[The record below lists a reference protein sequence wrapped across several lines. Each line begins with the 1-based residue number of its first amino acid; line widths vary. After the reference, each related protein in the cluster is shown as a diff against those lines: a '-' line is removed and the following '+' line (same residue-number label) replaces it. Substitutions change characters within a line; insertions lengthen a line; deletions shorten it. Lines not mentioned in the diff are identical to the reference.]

1 MRSADKA
8 QSNDRCRLVHSPGSN
23 PRGHRCNSDF
33 NADGKVP
40 VFGESTIGIISA
52 GDLAFSSPGV
62 RMLLKEKPV
71 TTPLRKLRHIVIVV
85 AICVSVALP
94 SGADNPGAGIVD
106 SQTFLERNFTPAGPA
121 ASASA
126 ASVEKLLAQ
135 MTLKEKVG
143 QMTQLEIGMV
153 TDGTGPEL
161 RINPDKLRKAVGE
174 YGVGSILNVNDQ
186 ALSVEKWHE
195 IIRAIQEEAKKSRL
209 KIPVLYGIDTIHGA
223 NYIAGSTLF
232 PQPLAMAATWN
243 PELMLRGSQISAA
256 ETRKAGI
263 PWSFSPVLDAGR
275 QPLWSRLWETLGED
289 TYLATVMG
297 VATVRGYEG
306 SDLSSPGSVSA
317 SLKHY
322 VGYSYPSNGGD
333 RSPALIP
340 ENTLREYFLPT
351 FAAAV
356 KAGAHTVMVNSSEV
370 NGIPGHANGYLLKD
384 VLRGELGLQGFVVSD
399 WLDIKK
405 LVGVHHI
412 AANEKEATRIAVLAG
427 IDMSM
432 VPSDYSFSNLLLE
445 LVQEGKVPT
454 SRIDEAVRR
463 ILTVKYQLGLFDDPL
478 RGIDSKTVIGSPESR
493 QVSLEAARESITL
506 LKNENQTLPLAKTA
520 HVLVTGPDA
529 DSLIPLNNGWT
540 YTWQGDRASTYPK
553 DRATILKA
561 IQEKI
566 GAANAS
572 YVPGTTYD
580 KEVDIAKAVE
590 AASKADAVVI
600 CLGEWAYAET
610 PGNIPDLTL
619 PDAQLNLVLR
629 VLETKKPVIL
639 LLTEGRPRIISR
651 IADAANAIV
660 MAYNPGN
667 EGGQAIADIL
677 FGDVNPSGKLPI
689 TYPRSPNRLF
699 TYDHKAFEGED
710 GGAMPP
716 PQFEF
721 GSGLSYTS
729 FSYSDLRVSPAT
741 ASGSG
746 TVHVEVTVKNGGGRA
761 GKEVVQLYLNERFAS
776 VTPPLKRLKRFAK
789 VLLQPGESRQVFFEL
804 TSDDLSFI
812 GADNKRVVE
821 PGVFDV
827 RIGGL
832 QQTFEWK

>member
-1 MRSADKA
+1 MLGKEIP
-8 QSNDRCRLVHSPGSN
+8 VH
-23 PRGHRCNSDF
+23 
-33 NADGKVP
+33 
-40 VFGESTIGIISA
+40 
-52 GDLAFSSPGV
+52 
-62 RMLLKEKPV
+62 
-71 TTPLRKLRHIVIVV
+71 TPKWKLWHIVILLAVCIIAAV
-85 AICVSVALP
+85 P
-94 SGADNPGAGIVD
+94 SGADDAASGTVD
-106 SQTFLERNFTPAGPA
+106 SQTFLKKNLTPAGPP

-126 ASVEKLLAQ
+126 AAVEKLLAQ
-135 MTLKEKVG
+135 MTLKEKIG

-153 TDGTGPEL
+153 TDGMDQAI
-161 RINPDKLRKAVGE
+161 RINSEKLHKAVAE
-174 YGVGSILNVNDQ
+174 YGVGSILNVHDQ
-186 ALSVEKWHE
+186 ALSEEKWHE
-195 IIRAIQEEAKKSRL
+195 IIRAIQEEAKKTRL
-209 KIPVLYGIDTIHGA
+209 HVPVLYGIDTIHGP
-223 NYIAGSTLF
+223 NYIAEGTLF

-243 PELMLRGSQISAA
+243 PELMLRGSQIAAA

-275 QPLWSRLWETLGED
+275 QPLWSRLWETFGED

-306 SDLSSPGSVSA
+306 SDLSSPASVSA

-322 VGYSYPSNGGD
+322 MGYSYPTTGGD

-356 KAGAHTVMVNSSEV
+356 KAGAHTVMVNSGEV

-384 VLRGELGLQGFVVSD
+384 ILRGELGLQGFVVSD
-399 WLDIKK
+399 WMDIKK
-405 LVGVHHI
+405 LVGVHHV
-412 AANEKEATRIAVLAG
+412 AANEKEATRMAVLAG

-445 LVQEGKVPT
+445 LAQEGRVPA

-493 QVSLEAARESITL
+493 HASLEAARESITL
-506 LKNENQTLPLAKTA
+506 LKNENHTLPLAKTA
-520 HVLVTGPDA
+520 RVLVTGPDA
-529 DSLIPLNNGWT
+529 DSLIPLDNGWS
-540 YTWQGDRASTYPK
+540 YTWQGNRESAYPK
-553 DRATILKA
+553 DHATILKA

-566 GAANAS
+566 GAANVT
-572 YVPGTTYD
+572 YVPGTTYN
-580 KEVDIAKAVE
+580 KEVDIAKAAD
-590 AASKADAVVI
+590 AAAKADAVVL
-600 CLGEWAYAET
+600 CLGELAYAET

-619 PDAQLNLVLR
+619 PDAQLNLALR

-651 IADAANAIV
+651 IADSANAIV

-667 EGGQAIADIL
+667 EGGPAIADVL

-699 TYDHKAFEGED
+699 TYDHKVFEGED

-729 FSYSDLRVSPAT
+729 FSYSDLRVAPAT
-741 ASGSG
+741 VSGSG
-746 TVHVEVTVKNGGGRA
+746 IVRVEVTVKNSGSRA

-827 RIGGL
+827 KIGGL

>member
-1 MRSADKA
+1 MLGKEIP
-8 QSNDRCRLVHSPGSN
+8 VHTPKWKLWQIVILLAV
-23 PRGHRCNSDF
+23 C
-33 NADGKVP
+33 
-40 VFGESTIGIISA
+40 TIGTI
-52 GDLAFSSPGV
+52 
-62 RMLLKEKPV
+62 
-71 TTPLRKLRHIVIVV
+71 
-85 AICVSVALP
+85 P
-94 SGADNPGAGIVD
+94 SGADDAASGIVD
-106 SQTFLERNFTPAGPA
+106 SQTFLKKNMTPAGPP

-126 ASVEKLLAQ
+126 ASVERLLGQ
-135 MTLKEKVG
+135 MTLKEKIG

-153 TDGTGPEL
+153 TDGQGQSI
-161 RINPDKLRKAVGE
+161 RINPEKLHKAVGE
-174 YGVGSILNVNDQ
+174 YGAGSLLNVNDE
-186 ALSVEKWHE
+186 ALSPEKWQG
-195 IIRAIQEEAKKSRL
+195 IICAIQEEAKKTRL
-209 KIPVLYGIDTIHGA
+209 HVPVLYGIDSIHGP
-223 NYIAGSTLF
+223 NYILGSTLF

-243 PELMLRGSQISAA
+243 PELMLRGSQIAAA

-263 PWSFSPVLDAGR
+263 PWNFSPVLDAGR
-275 QPLWSRLWETLGED
+275 QPPWSRLWETFGED
-289 TYLATVMG
+289 TYLASVMG

-306 SDLSSPGSVSA
+306 SDLSSPVNVAA

-322 VGYSYPSNGGD
+322 VGYSYPTTGGD

-351 FAAAV
+351 FAAAL
-356 KAGAHTVMVNSSEV
+356 KAGAHTVMVNSGEV

-399 WLDIKK
+399 WMDIKK
-405 LVGVHHI
+405 LVGEHHI

-432 VPSDYSFSNLLLE
+432 VPSDYSFSDLLLQ
-445 LVQEGKVPT
+445 LTQEGKVPV
-454 SRIDEAVRR
+454 SRIDEAVRK
-463 ILTVKYQLGLFDDPL
+463 ILTLKFQLGLFDDPL
-478 RGIDSKTVIGSPESR
+478 RGIDSKTLIGSPESR

-506 LKNENQTLPLAKTA
+506 LKNENHTLPLAKTA
-520 HVLVTGPDA
+520 HILVTGPDA
-529 DSLIPLNNGWT
+529 DSLIPLNNGWS
-540 YTWQGDRASTYPK
+540 YTWQGDRASMYPK

-566 GAANAS
+566 GVANVT
-572 YVPGTTYD
+572 YVPGTTYN
-580 KEVDIAKAVE
+580 KEVDIAKAAE

-610 PGNIPDLTL
+610 PGNIADLTL
-619 PDAQLNLVLR
+619 PDGQIGLALKIM
-629 VLETKKPVIL
+629 EKKKPIIL
-639 LLTEGRPRIISR
+639 VLTEGRPRIISR
-651 IADAANAIV
+651 IADPANAIV
-660 MAYNPGN
+660 MAYNPSN

-699 TYDHKAFEGED
+699 TYDHKVFEGDDWGE
-710 GGAMPP
+710 GKVMAA
-716 PQFEF
+716 QFEF

-729 FSYSDLRVSPAT
+729 FSYSDLHVTPAT
-741 ASGSG
+741 ASGSQ
-746 TVHVEVTVKNGGGRA
+746 TVQVDVKVKNTGDCA

-776 VTPPLKRLKRFAK
+776 VTPPLQRLKRFAK
-789 VLLQPGESRQVFFEL
+789 LLLQSGESRQVSFEL

-832 QQTFEWK
+832 QQSFEWK

>member
-1 MRSADKA
+1 MLGKEIP
-8 QSNDRCRLVHSPGSN
+8 VHIP
-23 PRGHRCNSDF
+23 
-33 NADGKVP
+33 KW
-40 VFGESTIGIISA
+40 
-52 GDLAFSSPGV
+52 
-62 RMLLKEKPV
+62 
-71 TTPLRKLRHIVIVV
+71 KLWQIVILLAVCTIV
-85 AICVSVALP
+85 AVP
-94 SGADNPGAGIVD
+94 SGADDAVSGTVD
-106 SQTFLERNFTPAGPA
+106 SQTFLKRNLTPAGPP

-126 ASVEKLLAQ
+126 AAVEKLLGK
-135 MTLKEKVG
+135 MTLKEKIG

-153 TDGTGPEL
+153 TDGMDQSI
-161 RINPDKLRKAVGE
+161 RINSEKLHKAVSE
-174 YGVGSILNVNDQ
+174 YGVGSILNVHDQ
-186 ALSVEKWHE
+186 ALSEEKWHE
-195 IIRAIQEEAKKSRL
+195 IIRAIQEEAKKTRL
-209 KIPVLYGIDTIHGA
+209 HVPVLYGIDTIHGP
-223 NYIAGSTLF
+223 NYIAEGTLF
-232 PQPLAMAATWN
+232 PQPLGMAATWN
-243 PELMLRGSQISAA
+243 PELMLRGSQIAAA

-275 QPLWSRLWETLGED
+275 QPLWPRLWETFGED

-306 SDLSSPGSVSA
+306 SDLSSPASVSA

-322 VGYSYPSNGGD
+322 MGYSYPTTGGD

-340 ENTLREYFLPT
+340 ENTQREYFLPT

-356 KAGAHTVMVNSSEV
+356 KAGAHTVMVNSGEV

-399 WLDIKK
+399 WMDIKK
-405 LVGVHHI
+405 LVSVHHV

-445 LVQEGKVPT
+445 LAQEGRVPA

-478 RGIDSKTVIGSPESR
+478 RGIDSKTVVGSAESR
-493 QVSLEAARESITL
+493 HASLEAARESITL
-506 LKNENQTLPLAKTA
+506 LKNENHALPLAKTT

-529 DSLIPLNNGWT
+529 DSLIPLNNGWS
-540 YTWQGDRASTYPK
+540 YTWQGNRESAYPK
-553 DRATILKA
+553 DHATILKA

-566 GAANAS
+566 GAPNVT

-580 KEVDIAKAVE
+580 KEVDLAKAAD
-590 AASKADAVVI
+590 AAAKADAVVL

-629 VLETKKPVIL
+629 ILETKKPVIL
-639 LLTEGRPRIISR
+639 VITEGRPRIISR

-699 TYDHKAFEGED
+699 TYDHKVFEGED
-710 GGAMPP
+710 GGTMPP

-721 GSGLSYTS
+721 GTGLSYTG

-746 TVHVEVTVKNGGGRA
+746 TVRVEVTVKNTGGRA
-761 GKEVVQLYLNERFAS
+761 GKEVVQLYLNERFVS

-789 VLLQPGESRQVFFEL
+789 VLLQPGESRQVSFEL

-827 RIGGL
+827 GIGGL
-832 QQTFEWK
+832 RQAFEWK

>member
-1 MRSADKA
+1 M
-8 QSNDRCRLVHSPGSN
+8 L
-23 PRGHRCNSDF
+23 
-33 NADGKVP
+33 GKEIP
-40 VFGESTIGIISA
+40 VST
-52 GDLAFSSPGV
+52 LQ
-62 RMLLKEKPV
+62 
-71 TTPLRKLRHIVIVV
+71 RKFWHIVIVLAVCTAV
-85 AICVSVALP
+85 AVPC
-94 SGADNPGAGIVD
+94 GADDAASGLVD
-106 SQTFLERNFTPAGPA
+106 SQTFLHRNLTPAGPP

-126 ASVEKLLAQ
+126 AAVEKLLGQ
-135 MTLKEKVG
+135 MTLKEKIG
-143 QMTQLEIGMV
+143 QMTQLEIGMIS
-153 TDGTGPEL
+153 DGQGQSI
-161 RINPDKLRKAVGE
+161 RINPDKLHKAVSE

-186 ALSVEKWHE
+186 ALTAEKWHE

-209 KIPVLYGIDTIHGA
+209 HIPVLYGIDTIHGP
-223 NYIAGSTLF
+223 NYIVGSTLF

-243 PELMLRGSQISAA
+243 PELMLRGSQIAAA

-275 QPLWSRLWETLGED
+275 QPLWSRLWETFGED

-297 VATVRGYEG
+297 VAAVRGYEG

-322 VGYSYPSNGGD
+322 VGYSYPSTGGD

-340 ENTLREYFLPT
+340 ETTLREYFLPT

-356 KAGAHTVMVNSSEV
+356 KVGAHTVMVNSSEV

-384 VLRGELGLQGFVVSD
+384 VLRDELGLQGFVVSD
-399 WLDIKK
+399 WMDVKK
-405 LVGVHHI
+405 LVGVHHV
-412 AANEKEATRIAVLAG
+412 APNEKEATRIAVLAG

-445 LVQEGKVPT
+445 LVQEGRVPA

-506 LKNENQTLPLAKTA
+506 LKNDDHTLPLAKTA

-529 DSLIPLNNGWT
+529 DSLIPLNNGWS
-540 YTWQGDRASTYPK
+540 YTWQGDRASMYPK
-553 DRATILKA
+553 DRATILQA
-561 IQEKI
+561 IQQKI
-566 GAANAS
+566 GAANVT
-572 YVPGTTYD
+572 YVPGSTYN
-580 KEVDIAKAVE
+580 KELDISKAAE

-610 PGNIPDLTL
+610 PGNIADLAL
-619 PDAQLNLVLR
+619 PDAQIILAVKIM
-629 VLETKKPVIL
+629 ETKKPVIL
-639 LLTEGRPRIISR
+639 VLTEGRPRVISR
-651 IADAANAIV
+651 IADPAKAIV
-660 MAYNPGN
+660 MAYNPSN

-689 TYPRSPNRLF
+689 TYPRSANRLF
-699 TYDHKAFEGED
+699 TYDHKVFEGED
-710 GGAMPP
+710 WGEGKAMAA

-721 GSGLSYTS
+721 GSGLSFTT
-729 FSYSDLRVSPAT
+729 FSYSDLRVTPAT
-741 ASGSG
+741 ASGSQI
-746 TVHVEVTVKNGGGRA
+746 VRVDVTVKNSGARA

-776 VTPPLKRLKRFAK
+776 VTPPLRRLKRFAK
-789 VLLQPGESRQVFFEL
+789 VLLQPGASRQVSFEL
-804 TSDDLSFI
+804 TSDDMSFI

-821 PGVFDV
+821 PGIFDV

-832 QQTFEWK
+832 QQSFEWK

>member
-1 MRSADKA
+1 M
-8 QSNDRCRLVHSPGSN
+8 
-23 PRGHRCNSDF
+23 
-33 NADGKVP
+33 
-40 VFGESTIGIISA
+40 ST
-52 GDLAFSSPGV
+52 P
-62 RMLLKEKPV
+62 K
-71 TTPLRKLRHIVIVV
+71 TKLWHIVILLAVCIVV
-85 AICVSVALP
+85 AAP
-94 SGADNPGAGIVD
+94 SGADDTSSRVVD
-106 SQTFLERNFTPAGPA
+106 SQTFLKTNMTPAGPP

-126 ASVEKLLAQ
+126 AAVEKLLGQ
-135 MTLKEKVG
+135 MTLKEKIG

-153 TDGTGPEL
+153 TDGKGQSI
-161 RINPDKLRKAVGE
+161 RINPEKLHKAVGE
-174 YGVGSILNVNDQ
+174 YGVGSIINVNDE
-186 ALSVEKWHE
+186 ALPASKWQE
-195 IIRAIQEEAKKSRL
+195 IIREMQAEAQKSRV
-209 KIPVLYGIDTIHGA
+209 KIPVLYGLDSIHGA
-223 NYIAGSTLF
+223 NYVAGSTLF

-256 ETRKAGI
+256 ETRKAGV

-275 QPLWSRLWETLGED
+275 QPLWSRLWETFGED

-306 SDLSSPGSVSA
+306 SDLSSSTSVSA

-322 VGYSYPSNGGD
+322 VGYSYPTTGGD

-370 NGIPGHANGYLLKD
+370 NGTPGHANSYLLRN
-384 VLRGELGLQGFVVSD
+384 VLRDELGLQGFVVSD
-399 WLDIKK
+399 WMDIKG
-405 LVGVHHI
+405 LVSTHHI

-432 VPSDYSFSNLLLE
+432 VPSDYSFSDLMLE
-445 LVQEGKVPT
+445 LAKEGKVPA

-529 DSLIPLNNGWT
+529 DSLIPLNDGWS
-540 YTWQGDRASTYPK
+540 YTWQGDRASAYPK
-553 DRATILKA
+553 DHATILKA

-566 GAANAS
+566 GSANVT
-572 YVPGTTYD
+572 YVPGSTFN
-580 KEVDIAKAVE
+580 KEVDIAKAAD
-590 AASKADAVVI
+590 AASKADVVII

-619 PDAQLNLVLR
+619 PDAQLFLALKIM
-629 VLETKKPVIL
+629 ETKKPVIL
-639 LLTEGRPRIISR
+639 VLTEGRPRIISR
-651 IADAANAIV
+651 IADSAKAIV
-660 MAYNPGN
+660 MAYNPSN
-667 EGGQAIADIL
+667 EGGHALADIL

-689 TYPRSPNRLF
+689 TYPRSTNRLF
-699 TYDHKAFEGED
+699 TYDHKMFSGEGGE
-710 GGAMPP
+710 GKAMAA

-729 FSYSDLRVSPAT
+729 FSYSDLRVVPT
-741 ASGSG
+741 MASGSQ
-746 TVHVEVTVKNGGGRA
+746 TIRADVTVKNTGSRA
-761 GKEVVQLYLNERFAS
+761 GKEVVQLYLNERVAS
-776 VTPPLKRLKRFAK
+776 VTPPLKRLKRFVK
-789 VLLQPGESRQVFFEL
+789 VLLQPGESRQVSFEL
-804 TSDDLSFI
+804 TSEDLSFI

-827 RIGGL
+827 KIGGL

>member
-1 MRSADKA
+1 M
-8 QSNDRCRLVHSPGSN
+8 L
-23 PRGHRCNSDF
+23 
-33 NADGKVP
+33 GKEIRV
-40 VFGESTIGIISA
+40 ST
-52 GDLAFSSPGV
+52 P
-62 RMLLKEKPV
+62 K
-71 TTPLRKLRHIVIVV
+71 RKVWHIVIVLAV
-85 AICVSVALP
+85 CTIAAIP
-94 SGADNPGAGIVD
+94 SGADDAASSIVD
-106 SQTFLERNFTPAGPA
+106 SQTFLKRNMTPAGPP

-126 ASVEKLLAQ
+126 AAVEKLLGQ
-135 MTLKEKVG
+135 MTLKEKIG
-143 QMTQLEIGMV
+143 QMTQLDIGMV
-153 TDGTGPEL
+153 TDGMDQSIQ
-161 RINPDKLRKAVGE
+161 INSEKLHKAVAE
-174 YGVGSILNVNDQ
+174 YGVGSILNVHDQ
-186 ALSVEKWHE
+186 ALSVETWHE
-195 IIRAIQEEAKKSRL
+195 IIRAIQEEAKKTRL
-209 KIPVLYGIDTIHGA
+209 HVPVLYGIDTIHGP
-223 NYIAGSTLF
+223 NYIVGSTLF

-243 PELMLRGSQISAA
+243 PELMLRGSQIAAA

-263 PWSFSPVLDAGR
+263 PWVFSPVLDAGR
-275 QPLWSRLWETLGED
+275 QPLWPRLWETFGED

-322 VGYSYPSNGGD
+322 VGYSYPTTGGD

-351 FAAAV
+351 FAAAL

-399 WLDIKK
+399 WVDIKK

-412 AANEKEATRIAVLAG
+412 APNEKEATRIAVLAG

-445 LVQEGKVPT
+445 LAQEGKVPT

-478 RGIDSKTVIGSPESR
+478 RGMDSKTVIGSPESR

-506 LKNENQTLPLAKTA
+506 LKNESHTLPLAKTA

-529 DSLIPLNNGWT
+529 DSLIPLNNGWS
-540 YTWQGDRASTYPK
+540 YTWQGDRASAYPTN
-553 DRATILKA
+553 RATILKA

-566 GAANAS
+566 GAANVT
-572 YVPGTTYD
+572 YVPGATYS
-580 KEVDIAKAVE
+580 KEMDIAKA
-590 AASKADAVVI
+590 ADAVVI

-619 PDAQLNLVLR
+619 PDAQLDLALKIM
-629 VLETKKPVIL
+629 EKKKPVIL
-639 LLTEGRPRIISR
+639 VLTEGRPRIISR
-651 IADAANAIV
+651 IADPAGAIV
-660 MAYNPGN
+660 MAYNPSN
-667 EGGQAIADIL
+667 EGGQAIADVL

-689 TYPRSPNRLF
+689 TYPRSTNRLF
-699 TYDHKAFEGED
+699 AYDHKVFEGED
-710 GGAMPP
+710 SGEGKMLST

-729 FSYSDLRVSPAT
+729 FSYSDLHVAPAT
-741 ASGSG
+741 GSASQ
-746 TVHVEVTVKNGGGRA
+746 TVRVDVTVKNSGGRA
-761 GKEVVQLYLNERFAS
+761 GKEVVQLYLSERFAS
-776 VTPPLKRLKRFAK
+776 VTPPWKRLKRFAK
-789 VLLQPGESRQVFFEL
+789 VLLQAGESRQVSFEL
-804 TSDDLSFI
+804 TSDDLSFV

-832 QQTFEWK
+832 QRSFEWK

>member
-1 MRSADKA
+1 M
-8 QSNDRCRLVHSPGSN
+8 
-23 PRGHRCNSDF
+23 
-33 NADGKVP
+33 
-40 VFGESTIGIISA
+40 
-52 GDLAFSSPGV
+52 
-62 RMLLKEKPV
+62 
-71 TTPLRKLRHIVIVV
+71 TTPLRKMRHIVIVV

-106 SQTFLERNFTPAGPA
+106 SQTFLERNFTPAGPL

-126 ASVEKLLAQ
+126 ASVKKLLAQ

-153 TDGTGPEL
+153 TDGTGPDL

-186 ALSVEKWHE
+186 ALSLEKWHE

-243 PELMLRGSQISAA
+243 PELMLRGSQIAAA

-263 PWSFSPVLDAGR
+263 PWTFSPVLDAGR
-275 QPLWSRLWETLGED
+275 QPLWSRLWETFGED
-289 TYLATVMG
+289 TYLTTVMG
-297 VATVRGYEG
+297 VAAVRGYEG
-306 SDLSSPGSVSA
+306 SDLSSPVSVSA

-322 VGYSYPSNGGD
+322 VGYSFPTTGAD
-333 RSPALIP
+333 RTPALIP
-340 ENTLREYFLPT
+340 ENTLREYFLPN

-356 KAGAHTVMVNSSEV
+356 KAGAHTVMVNSSEL
-370 NGIPGHANGYLLKD
+370 NGIPGHANGHLLKD
-384 VLRGELGLQGFVVSD
+384 VLRSEMGLQGFVVSD
-399 WLDIKK
+399 WMDIKK

-445 LVQEGKVPT
+445 LAQEGKVPV
-454 SRIDEAVRR
+454 SRVDEAVRR
-463 ILTVKYQLGLFDDPL
+463 ILTVKYQMGLFDDPL
-478 RGIDSKTVIGSPESR
+478 RGMESKTVVGSPESR

-506 LKNENQTLPLAKTA
+506 LKNENHALPLSKTA

-540 YTWQGDRASTYPK
+540 YTWQGDRARAYPK

-566 GAANAS
+566 GADNVT
-572 YVPGTTYD
+572 YVPGTTID
-580 KEVDIAKAVE
+580 HEVDVAKAVE
-590 AASKADAVVI
+590 AASKADAVAI
-600 CLGEWAYAET
+600 CIGEWAYAET
-610 PGNIPDLTL
+610 PGNITDLTL
-619 PDAQLNLVLR
+619 PEGQLLLVHKIE
-629 VLETKKPVIL
+629 ETKKPVIL
-639 LLTEGRPRIISR
+639 VLTEGRPRIINR
-651 IADAANAIV
+651 IAGPAKAIL

-689 TYPRSPNRLF
+689 TYPRWPNRLF
-699 TYDHKAFEGED
+699 TYDHKVFEGED
-710 GGAMPP
+710 WGEGKAQAA

-721 GSGLSYTS
+721 GTGLSYTS
-729 FSYSDLRVSPAT
+729 FAYSDLLVTQGGAAGAR
-741 ASGSG
+741 
-746 TVHVEVTVKNGGGRA
+746 TVQVEVSVKNTGDRA
-761 GKEVVQLYLNERFAS
+761 GKEVVQVYLSQRFAS

-789 VLLQPGESRQVFFEL
+789 VALQSGESRKLSFAL
-804 TSDDLSFI
+804 TADDLSFI
-812 GADNKRVVE
+812 GLENKRVVE
-821 PGVFDV
+821 PGTFDV
-827 RIGGL
+827 LVGGL
-832 QQTFEWK
+832 HQSFEWK

>member
-1 MRSADKA
+1 MLGKEIP
-8 QSNDRCRLVHSPGSN
+8 VH
-23 PRGHRCNSDF
+23 
-33 NADGKVP
+33 
-40 VFGESTIGIISA
+40 
-52 GDLAFSSPGV
+52 
-62 RMLLKEKPV
+62 
-71 TTPLRKLRHIVIVV
+71 TPKWKLRQIVILLAVCTIV
-85 AICVSVALP
+85 AVP
-94 SGADNPGAGIVD
+94 SGADDAASGIVD
-106 SQTFLERNFTPAGPA
+106 SQTFLKKNSTPAGPP

-126 ASVEKLLAQ
+126 AAVEKLLGQ
-135 MTLKEKVG
+135 MTLKEKIG
-143 QMTQLEIGMV
+143 QMTQLDIGMV
-153 TDGTGPEL
+153 TDGMDQAI
-161 RINPDKLRKAVGE
+161 RINSEKLHKAVVE
-174 YGVGSILNVNDQ
+174 YGVGSILNVHDQ
-186 ALSVEKWHE
+186 ALSEEKWHE
-195 IIRAIQEEAKKSRL
+195 IIRAIQEEAKKTRL
-209 KIPVLYGIDTIHGA
+209 HVPVLYGIDTIHGP
-223 NYIAGSTLF
+223 NYIAEGTLF

-243 PELMLRGSQISAA
+243 PELMLRGSQIAAA

-275 QPLWSRLWETLGED
+275 QPLWSRLWETFGED

-306 SDLSSPGSVSA
+306 SDLSKPASVSA

-322 VGYSYPSNGGD
+322 MGYSYPTTGGD
-333 RSPALIP
+333 RSPAFIP

-384 VLRGELGLQGFVVSD
+384 ILRGELGLQGFVVSD
-399 WLDIKK
+399 WMDIKK
-405 LVGVHHI
+405 LVSVHHV

-445 LVQEGKVPT
+445 LAQEGKVPA

-493 QVSLEAARESITL
+493 HASLEAARESITL
-506 LKNENQTLPLAKTA
+506 LKNENHTLPLAKTA
-520 HVLVTGPDA
+520 RVLVTGPDA
-529 DSLIPLNNGWT
+529 DSLIPLNNGWS
-540 YTWQGDRASTYPK
+540 YTWQGNRESAYPK
-553 DRATILKA
+553 DHATILKA

-566 GAANAS
+566 GAANVT
-572 YVPGTTYD
+572 YVPGTTYN
-580 KEVDIAKAVE
+580 KEVDIAKAAD
-590 AASKADAVVI
+590 AAAKADAVVL

-789 VLLQPGESRQVFFEL
+789 VLLQPGESRQVSFEL
-804 TSDDLSFI
+804 TADDLSFI
-812 GADNKRVVE
+812 GTDNKRVVE

-832 QQTFEWK
+832 QQTFERK

>member
-1 MRSADKA
+1 VYQRRNK
-8 QSNDRCRLVHSPGSN
+8 
-23 PRGHRCNSDF
+23 
-33 NADGKVP
+33 P
-40 VFGESTIGIISA
+40 VFFASTQSGIIENSNLEYWF
-52 GDLAFSSPGV
+52 GGG
-62 RMLLKEKPV
+62 RMLGKEIPV
-71 TTPLRKLRHIVIVV
+71 HTPKWKLWHIVILLAVCIIAAV
-85 AICVSVALP
+85 P
-94 SGADNPGAGIVD
+94 SGADDAASGTVD
-106 SQTFLERNFTPAGPA
+106 SQTFLKKNLTPAGPP

-126 ASVEKLLAQ
+126 AAVEKLLAQ
-135 MTLKEKVG
+135 MTLKEKIG

-153 TDGTGPEL
+153 TDGMDQAI
-161 RINPDKLRKAVGE
+161 RINSEKLHKAVAD
-174 YGVGSILNVNDQ
+174 YGVGSILNVHDQ
-186 ALSVEKWHE
+186 ALSEEKWHE
-195 IIRAIQEEAKKSRL
+195 IIRAIQEEAKKTRL
-209 KIPVLYGIDTIHGA
+209 HVPVLYGIDTIHGP
-223 NYIAGSTLF
+223 NYIAEGTLF

-243 PELMLRGSQISAA
+243 PELMLRGSQIAAA

-275 QPLWSRLWETLGED
+275 QPLWSRLWETFGED

-306 SDLSSPGSVSA
+306 SDLSSPASVSA

-322 VGYSYPSNGGD
+322 MGYSYPTTGGD

-356 KAGAHTVMVNSSEV
+356 KAGAHTVMVNSGEV

-384 VLRGELGLQGFVVSD
+384 ILRGELGLQGFVVSD
-399 WLDIKK
+399 WMDIKK
-405 LVGVHHI
+405 LVGVHHV
-412 AANEKEATRIAVLAG
+412 AANEKEATRMAVLAG

-445 LVQEGKVPT
+445 LAQEGRVPA

-493 QVSLEAARESITL
+493 HASLEAARESITL
-506 LKNENQTLPLAKTA
+506 LKNENHTLPLAKTA
-520 HVLVTGPDA
+520 RVLVTGPDA
-529 DSLIPLNNGWT
+529 DSLIPLDNGWS
-540 YTWQGDRASTYPK
+540 YTWQGNRESAYPK
-553 DRATILKA
+553 DHATILKA

-566 GAANAS
+566 GAANVT
-572 YVPGTTYD
+572 YVPGTTYN
-580 KEVDIAKAVE
+580 KEVDIAKAAD
-590 AASKADAVVI
+590 AAAKADAVVL
-600 CLGEWAYAET
+600 CLGELAYAET

-619 PDAQLNLVLR
+619 PDAQLNLALR

-651 IADAANAIV
+651 IADSANAIV

-667 EGGQAIADIL
+667 EGGPAIADVL

-699 TYDHKAFEGED
+699 TYDHKVFEGED

-729 FSYSDLRVSPAT
+729 FSYSDLRVAPAT
-741 ASGSG
+741 VSGSG
-746 TVHVEVTVKNGGGRA
+746 IVRVEVTVKNSGSRA

-827 RIGGL
+827 KIGGL

>member
-1 MRSADKA
+1 
-8 QSNDRCRLVHSPGSN
+8 
-23 PRGHRCNSDF
+23 
-33 NADGKVP
+33 
-40 VFGESTIGIISA
+40 
-52 GDLAFSSPGV
+52 
-62 RMLLKEKPV
+62 MLLKEKPV
-71 TTPLRKLRHIVIVV
+71 TTPLRKLRHIVIVL
-85 AICVSVALP
+85 AICVSAALP

-106 SQTFLERNFTPAGPA
+106 SQTFLERNLTPAGPA

-153 TDGTGPEL
+153 TDGTGPNL

-174 YGVGSILNVNDQ
+174 YGAGSIINVNDQ
-186 ALSVEKWHE
+186 ALSLEKWHE

-243 PELMLRGSQISAA
+243 PELMLRGSQIAAA

-289 TYLATVMG
+289 TYLAIVMG

-306 SDLSSPGSVSA
+306 SDLSSPVNVSA

-322 VGYSYPSNGGD
+322 VGYSFPTTGGD
-333 RSPALIP
+333 RTPALIP

-356 KAGAHTVMVNSSEV
+356 KGGAHTVMVNSSEV
-370 NGIPGHANGYLLKD
+370 NGIPGHANGHLLKD
-384 VLRGELGLQGFVVSD
+384 VLRGEMGLQGFVVSD

-412 AANEKEATRIAVLAG
+412 AANEKEATRIAVVAG

-432 VPSDYSFSNLLLE
+432 VPSDYSFR
-445 LVQEGKVPT
+445 
-454 SRIDEAVRR
+454 SRVDEAVRR
-463 ILTVKYQLGLFDDPL
+463 ILTVKFQMGLFDDPL
-478 RGIDSKTVIGSPESR
+478 RGMESKTVVGSPESR

-506 LKNENQTLPLAKTA
+506 LKNEDHALPLSKTA
-520 HVLVTGPDA
+520 HILVTGPDA

-540 YTWQGDRASTYPK
+540 YTWQGDRASAYPK
-553 DRATILKA
+553 DHATILKA

-566 GAANAS
+566 GAGNVT
-572 YVPGTTYD
+572 YVPGTTMD
-580 KEVDIAKAVE
+580 HEVDVAKAVE

-600 CLGEWAYAET
+600 CIGEWAYAET
-610 PGNIPDLTL
+610 PGNIMDLTL
-619 PDAQLNLVLR
+619 PDAQLLLVHKIE
-629 VLETKKPVIL
+629 ETKKPVIL
-639 LLTEGRPRIISR
+639 VLTEGRPRIINR
-651 IADAANAIV
+651 IADPAKAIV

-667 EGGQAIADIL
+667 EGGQAIADVL

-689 TYPRSPNRLF
+689 TYPRWPNRLF
-699 TYDHKAFEGED
+699 TYDHKVFEGED
-710 GGAMPP
+710 WGTGKAA

-721 GSGLSYTS
+721 GTGLSYTS
-729 FSYSDLRVSPAT
+729 FAYSDLRVAQ
-741 ASGSG
+741 AGAAG
-746 TVHVEVTVKNGGGRA
+746 ARTVQVEVSVKNTGDRA
-761 GKEVVQLYLNERFAS
+761 GKEVVQVYLSQRFAS

-789 VLLQPGESRQVFFEL
+789 VALQPGESRKLSFAL
-804 TSDDLSFI
+804 TADDLSFI
-812 GADNKRVVE
+812 GLENTRVVE
-821 PGVFDV
+821 LGTFDV
-827 RIGGL
+827 LVGGL
-832 QQTFEWK
+832 HQSFDWK

>member
-1 MRSADKA
+1 M
-8 QSNDRCRLVHSPGSN
+8 L
-23 PRGHRCNSDF
+23 
-33 NADGKVP
+33 GKEIP
-40 VFGESTIGIISA
+40 VN
-52 GDLAFSSPGV
+52 
-62 RMLLKEKPV
+62 
-71 TTPLRKLRHIVIVV
+71 TPQRKLWHIVIVMAV
-85 AICVSVALP
+85 CTFVALP
-94 SGADNPGAGIVD
+94 SGADEAASGIVD
-106 SQTFLERNFTPAGPA
+106 SQTFLRRNLSPAGPP

-126 ASVEKLLAQ
+126 AAVEKLLAQ
-135 MTLKEKVG
+135 MTLKEKIG

-153 TDGTGPEL
+153 SDGQGQSI
-161 RINPDKLRKAVGE
+161 RINPEKLHKAVVE
-174 YGVGSILNVNDQ
+174 YGVGSLLNVNDE
-186 ALSVEKWHE
+186 ALSVERWHE
-195 IIRAIQEEAKKSRL
+195 IIGAIQAEAKKSRL
-209 KIPVLYGIDTIHGA
+209 QIPVLYGIDSIHGP
-223 NYIAGSTLF
+223 NYIIGSTLF

-306 SDLSSPGSVSA
+306 SDLSSPVSVSA

-322 VGYSYPSNGGD
+322 VGYSYPTTGGD

-351 FAAAV
+351 FAAAL

-370 NGIPGHANGYLLKD
+370 NGTPGHANGYLLKD

-399 WLDIKK
+399 WEDIKK
-405 LVGVHHI
+405 LVRVHHI

-445 LVQEGKVPT
+445 LVQEGKVPV

-478 RGIDSKTVIGSPESR
+478 RGVDSKTVIGSPESR
-493 QVSLEAARESITL
+493 QASLEAARESITL
-506 LKNENQTLPLAKTA
+506 LKNDNQTLPLSKTA

-529 DSLIPLNNGWT
+529 DSLIPLNNGWS
-540 YTWQGDRASTYPK
+540 YTWQGDRASAYPK

-561 IQEKI
+561 IQDKI
-566 GAANAS
+566 GAANVT
-572 YVPGTTYD
+572 YVPGATFN
-580 KEVDIAKAVE
+580 KELDVAKAAE
-590 AASKADAVVI
+590 AASKADAVVL

-610 PGNIPDLTL
+610 PGNVADLTL
-619 PDAQLNLVLR
+619 PDAQLVLA
-629 VLETKKPVIL
+629 LKIMETKKPVIL
-639 LLTEGRPRIISR
+639 VLTEGRPRVISR
-651 IADAANAIV
+651 IADPAKAIV
-660 MAYNPGN
+660 MAYNPSN

-689 TYPRSPNRLF
+689 TYPRSVNRLF
-699 TYDHKAFEGED
+699 TYDHKVFEGAD
-710 GGAMPP
+710 GGEGKAMAT

-721 GSGLSYTS
+721 GSGLSYTT
-729 FSYSDLRVSPAT
+729 FSYSDLRVAPAT
-741 ASGSG
+741 ASGSQ
-746 TVHVEVTVKNGGGRA
+746 TVRVEVTVKNSGAHA

-789 VLLQPGESRQVFFEL
+789 VLLQPGESRQVSFEL

-812 GADNKRVVE
+812 AADNKRVVE
-821 PGVFDV
+821 PGIFDV

-832 QQTFEWK
+832 QQAFEWK

>member
-1 MRSADKA
+1 
-8 QSNDRCRLVHSPGSN
+8 
-23 PRGHRCNSDF
+23 
-33 NADGKVP
+33 
-40 VFGESTIGIISA
+40 
-52 GDLAFSSPGV
+52 
-62 RMLLKEKPV
+62 MLGKEKPLS
-71 TTPLRKLRHIVIVV
+71 TAIKKLWHIVIVLAV
-85 AICVSVALP
+85 CTILAIP
-94 SGADNPGAGIVD
+94 SGADDTSSGIVD
-106 SQTFLERNFTPAGPA
+106 SQIFLLRNLTPAGPPA
-121 ASASA
+121 NAFAMA
-126 ASVEKLLAQ
+126 VEKLLAQ

-153 TDGTGPEL
+153 TDGRGQSL
-161 RINPDKLRKAVGE
+161 RINSEKLHKAVGE
-174 YGVGSILNVNDQ
+174 YGVGSILNVNDE
-186 ALSVEKWHE
+186 ALAPEKWHE

-209 KIPVLYGIDTIHGA
+209 QIPVLYGIDTIHGP
-223 NYIAGSTLF
+223 NYIVGSTLF

-243 PELMLRGSQISAA
+243 PELMLRDSQIAAA

-275 QPLWSRLWETLGED
+275 QPLWPRLWETFGED

-306 SDLSSPGSVSA
+306 SDLSSPASVSA

-322 VGYSYPSNGGD
+322 VGYSFPTTGGD

-340 ENTLREYFLPT
+340 EVTLREYFLPT

-356 KAGAHTVMVNSSEV
+356 RAGAHTVMVNSSEV
-370 NGIPGHANGYLLKD
+370 NGTPGHANGYLLKE

-399 WLDIKK
+399 WMDIKK

-412 AANEKEATRIAVLAG
+412 AANEKGATRIAVLAG

-445 LVQEGKVPT
+445 LAQEGKVPA
-454 SRIDEAVRR
+454 SSIDQAVRR

-493 QVSLEAARESITL
+493 RVSLEAARESITL
-506 LKNENQTLPLAKTA
+506 LKNENHTLPLAKTA

-529 DSLIPLNNGWT
+529 DSLIPLNNGWS
-540 YTWQGDRASTYPK
+540 YTWQGDRASMYPK

-566 GAANAS
+566 GAANVTF
-572 YVPGTTYD
+572 VPGATYN
-580 KEVDIAKAVE
+580 KEVDITKAAE

-619 PDAQLNLVLR
+619 PDAQLFLALKIM
-629 VLETKKPVIL
+629 ETKKPVIVV
-639 LLTEGRPRIISR
+639 LTEGRPRIISR
-651 IADAANAIV
+651 IADPAKAIV
-660 MAYNPGN
+660 MAYNPSN
-667 EGGQAIADIL
+667 EGGQAIADVL

-689 TYPRSPNRLF
+689 TYPRSAHRLF
-699 TYDHKAFEGED
+699 TYDHKVFEGED
-710 GGAMPP
+710 WGEGKAMAA

-721 GSGLSYTS
+721 GSGLSYTT
-729 FSYSDLRVSPAT
+729 FSYSDMHVAPAS
-741 ASGSG
+741 ASGSQS
-746 TVHVEVTVKNGGGRA
+746 VRVDVTVKNSGERS

-789 VLLQPGESRQVFFEL
+789 ILLQPGESRQVSFEL
-804 TSDDLSFI
+804 TSEDLSFI
-812 GADNKRVVE
+812 GVDNKRVVE

-827 RIGGL
+827 RVAGL
-832 QQTFEWK
+832 HQSFEWK

>member
-1 MRSADKA
+1 MLCKEIH
-8 QSNDRCRLVHSPGSN
+8 VHTPN
-23 PRGHRCNSDF
+23 
-33 NADGKVP
+33 K
-40 VFGESTIGIISA
+40 
-52 GDLAFSSPGV
+52 
-62 RMLLKEKPV
+62 KPW
-71 TTPLRKLRHIVIVV
+71 HIVIVLAVCTVV
-85 AICVSVALP
+85 AVP
-94 SGADNPGAGIVD
+94 SGADDVTSRLVD
-106 SQTFLERNFTPAGPA
+106 SQTFLLRNMTPAGPP

-126 ASVEKLLAQ
+126 ATAEKLLGQ
-135 MTLKEKVG
+135 MTLKEKIG

-153 TDGTGPEL
+153 TDGQGQSI
-161 RINPDKLRKAVGE
+161 RINADKLHKAVGE
-174 YGVGSILNVNDQ
+174 YGVGSILNVNDE
-186 ALSVEKWHE
+186 ALSEQKWHE
-195 IIRAIQEEAKKSRL
+195 IIGAIQGEAKKSRL
-209 KIPVLYGIDTIHGA
+209 RIPVLYGIDTIHGP

-243 PELMLRGSQISAA
+243 PELLLRGSQIAAA

-275 QPLWSRLWETLGED
+275 QPLWSRLWETFGED

-306 SDLSSPGSVSA
+306 SDLSSPVSVSA

-322 VGYSYPSNGGD
+322 IGYSYPTTGGD

-340 ENTLREYFLPT
+340 ENTLREYFLPA

-384 VLRGELGLQGFVVSD
+384 VLRGELGLQGLVVSD
-399 WLDIKK
+399 WMDIKK

-445 LVQEGKVPT
+445 LVQEGKVPA

-463 ILTVKYQLGLFDDPL
+463 ILIVKYQLGLFDDPL
-478 RGIDSKTVIGSPESR
+478 RGIASKTAIGSPESR

-506 LKNENQTLPLAKTA
+506 LKNENHTLPLAKTA

-529 DSLIPLNNGWT
+529 DSLIPLNNGWS
-540 YTWQGDRASTYPK
+540 YTWQGDRASMYPK
-553 DRATILKA
+553 DRSTILKS
-561 IQEKI
+561 IQEKV
-566 GAANAS
+566 GAANVT
-572 YVPGTTYD
+572 YVPGTTYNQ
-580 KEVDIAKAVE
+580 EVDIAKAAD

-600 CLGEWAYAET
+600 CIGEWAYAET
-610 PGNIPDLTL
+610 PGNISDLTL
-619 PDAQLNLVLR
+619 PDAQLYLALR
-629 VLETKKPVIL
+629 IMETKKPVIL
-639 LLTEGRPRIISR
+639 VLTEGRPRIISR
-651 IADAANAIV
+651 IADPAKAIV

-689 TYPRSPNRLF
+689 TYPRSTNRLF
-699 TYDHKAFEGED
+699 TYDHKVFEGED
-710 GGAMPP
+710 WGEGKAMSA

-721 GSGLSYTS
+721 GSGLSYTN
-729 FSYSDLRVSPAT
+729 FSYSDLHVAPAT
-741 ASGSG
+741 ASESHS
-746 TVHVEVTVKNGGGRA
+746 VRVDVTVKNSGGRV

-789 VLLQPGESRQVFFEL
+789 VLLQPGESRQVSFDL

-827 RIGGL
+827 RIANL
-832 QQTFEWK
+832 QQSFEWK

>member
-1 MRSADKA
+1 M
-8 QSNDRCRLVHSPGSN
+8 
-23 PRGHRCNSDF
+23 
-33 NADGKVP
+33 
-40 VFGESTIGIISA
+40 ST
-52 GDLAFSSPGV
+52 PQ
-62 RMLLKEKPV
+62 
-71 TTPLRKLRHIVIVV
+71 RKFWHIVIVLAVCTVV
-85 AICVSVALP
+85 AVP
-94 SGADNPGAGIVD
+94 SGADDAASGLVD
-106 SQTFLERNFTPAGPA
+106 SQTFLHRNLTPAGPP

-126 ASVEKLLAQ
+126 TAVEKLLRQ
-135 MTLKEKVG
+135 MTLKEKIG
-143 QMTQLEIGMV
+143 QMTQLEIGMIS
-153 TDGTGPEL
+153 DGQGQSI
-161 RINPDKLRKAVGE
+161 RINSDKLHKAVGE
-174 YGVGSILNVNDQ
+174 YGVGSILNVNDE
-186 ALSVEKWHE
+186 ALTAEKWHE
-195 IIRAIQEEAKKSRL
+195 IIRAIQEQAKKSRL
-209 KIPVLYGIDTIHGA
+209 QIPVLYGIETIHGP
-223 NYIAGSTLF
+223 NYLVGSTLF

-243 PELMLRGSQISAA
+243 PELMLRSSQIAAA

-275 QPLWSRLWETLGED
+275 QPLWSRLWETFGED

-322 VGYSYPSNGGD
+322 VGYSYPSTGGD

-340 ENTLREYFLPT
+340 EITLREYFLPT

-384 VLRGELGLQGFVVSD
+384 VLRSELGLQGFVVSD
-399 WLDIKK
+399 WMDIEK
-405 LVGVHHI
+405 LVGVHHV
-412 AANEKEATRIAVLAG
+412 APNEKEATRIAVLAG

-445 LVQEGKVPT
+445 LVQEGKMPT

-506 LKNENQTLPLAKTA
+506 LKNEDHMLPLAKMA

-529 DSLIPLNNGWT
+529 DSLIPLNNGWS
-540 YTWQGDRASTYPK
+540 YTWQGDRASAYPK
-553 DRATILKA
+553 DHSTILKA

-566 GAANAS
+566 GAANVT
-572 YVPGTTYD
+572 YVPGTTYN
-580 KEVDIAKAVE
+580 KEVDVAKATE

-610 PGNIPDLTL
+610 PGNISDLTL
-619 PDAQLNLVLR
+619 PDAQLYLALKIM
-629 VLETKKPVIL
+629 ETKKPVIL
-639 LLTEGRPRIISR
+639 VLTEGRPRIISR
-651 IADAANAIV
+651 IADPAKAIV
-660 MAYNPGN
+660 MAYNPSN
-667 EGGQAIADIL
+667 EGGHAIADIL
-677 FGDVNPSGKLPI
+677 FGDANPSGKLPI
-689 TYPRSPNRLF
+689 TYPRSTNRLF
-699 TYDHKAFEGED
+699 TYDHKVFEGED
-710 GGAMPP
+710 WGEGKAMAA

-721 GSGLSYTS
+721 GSGLSYTN
-729 FSYSDLRVSPAT
+729 FSYSDLRVAPAT
-741 ASGSG
+741 ASASQ
-746 TVHVEVTVKNGGGRA
+746 TVRVDATVKNSGDRA
-761 GKEVVQLYLNERFAS
+761 GKEVVQLYLNEHFAS

-789 VLLQPGESRQVFFEL
+789 VLLQPGESRQLSFEL

-832 QQTFEWK
+832 QQSFEWK